1 MTVGFD
7 FIEVAFGSILAA
19 VGEVALVKAL
29 GTSNL
34 DGNVLMFIGLT
45 RSVFYAFIRIGAVN
59 KGTLGSS
66 SSGTLVSVILLGVWA
81 LILLVSKS
89 NSS

>member
-7 FIEVAFGSILAA
+7 FIEVTFGSILAA
-19 VGEVALVKAL
+19 VGAVALVKAL

-45 RSVFYAFIRIGAVN
+45 SVKLI
-59 KGTLGSS
+59 
-66 SSGTLVSVILLGVWA
+66 VI
-81 LILLVSKS
+81 
-89 NSS
+89 

>member
-19 VGEVALVKAL
+19 VGAAALVKAL
-29 GTSNL
+29 GKSNL
-34 DGNVLMFIGLT
+34 DGNVLMFIGLIG
-45 RSVFYAFIRIGAVN
+45 SIFYAFIHIGAVN
-59 KGTLGSS
+59 KSTLGSS
-66 SSGTLVSVILLGVWA
+66 SSGTLVAVILLGVWA
-81 LILLVSKS
+81 LILLVSRS

>member
-7 FIEVAFGSILAA
+7 FIEVAFGSILAE
-19 VGEVALVKAL
+19 VGAAALVKEL

-34 DGNVLMFIGLT
+34 DGNMLMFIGLT
-45 RSVFYAFIRIGAVN
+45 GRVFYAFIRIGAVN
-59 KGTLGSS
+59 KGTLGFS
-66 SSGTLVSVILLGVWA
+66 SSGTLVAVILLGVWA
-81 LILLVSKS
+81 LILLVSRS